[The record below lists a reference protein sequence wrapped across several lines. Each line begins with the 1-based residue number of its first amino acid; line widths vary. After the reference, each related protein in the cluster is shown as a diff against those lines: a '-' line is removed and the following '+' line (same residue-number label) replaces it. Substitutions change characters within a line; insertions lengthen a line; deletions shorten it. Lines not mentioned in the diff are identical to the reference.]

1 MFSKYQKINLL
12 PFTKLPTNS
21 KDPSKNPLGDREYLC
36 SMSVMR
42 TWTQQFQRQ
51 AVMAGHLP
59 DRTCAVHKNIQT
71 LIKLLESSAKEWMK
85 NNIRVAAVGHAS
97 FPLKMAQH
105 RVCARVCVCFLFV
118 FVFVCTLDPRMC
130 MFVCTCVNSSNPEW
144 EIDLNH
150 RFYTRRHAFT
160 SPHTAFNDG
169 DDVHMKKAEA
179 GNVWQGS
186 NLQYQSKLPH
196 LSILPHLQ

>member
-97 FPLKMAQH
+97 FPLK
-105 RVCARVCVCFLFV
+105 RLSTVCVLVFVFVFCLCARVCVYSWPAYV
-118 FVFVCTLDPRMC
+118 YVCVYMC
-130 MFVCTCVNSSNPEW
+130 QLLQPGMRNWSQSPLLHTAA
-144 EIDLNH
+144 
-150 RFYTRRHAFT
+150 RFYLHTRLLTMAMTFT
-160 SPHTAFNDG
+160 WR
-169 DDVHMKKAEA
+169 K
-179 GNVWQGS
+179 
-186 NLQYQSKLPH
+186 
-196 LSILPHLQ
+196 

>member
-1 MFSKYQKINLL
+1 MFSKYQKIYLL

-105 RVCARVCVCFLFV
+105 RVCARVCVCF
-118 FVFVCTLDPRMC
+118 FVCVCVCVYSWPAYVYVCVYMC
-130 MFVCTCVNSSNPEW
+130 QLLQPGMRNWSQSPPLHTAA
-144 EIDLNH
+144 
-150 RFYTRRHAFT
+150 RFY
-160 SPHTAFNDG
+160 
-169 DDVHMKKAEA
+169 
-179 GNVWQGS
+179 
-186 NLQYQSKLPH
+186 
-196 LSILPHLQ
+196 LSTHGF